1 VSLEDKEAKAVLE
14 AMLFI
19 AGEPLGV
26 DALTK
31 MVELDKARVDQLL
44 KELVSEYS
52 LRNSGLLIVEVAE
65 GYQMV
70 TNPACSPYVRKLI
83 STAVPKRLSPSSL
96 ETIAIIAYKQPIIK
110 AEIEAIRGVN
120 SDGVIKTLLER
131 RLIRI
136 LGRKEAPGR
145 PLLYGST
152 HEFLQYFGLKD
163 LSELPT
169 LKEFNEIDIPE
180 LPEELAAESDQEAGD
195 ELSDTSDAASEESSV
210 QDDTLE
216 VSPVEDEDHPSD
228 SVSEEEQDNKAVKD

>member
-1 VSLEDKEAKAVLE
+1 LEDKEAKAVLE

-19 AGEPLGV
+19 AGEPLGL
-26 DALTK
+26 DALK
-31 MVELDKARVDQLL
+31 KLVELDKPRMDQLL
-44 KELVSEYS
+44 KELVNEYS
-52 LRNSGLLIVEVAE
+52 LRNAGILIVEVAE

-131 RLIRI
+131 RLIKI

-145 PLLYGST
+145 PLMYGTT

-169 LKEFNEIDIPE
+169 LKELNEIDIPE
-180 LPEELAAESDQEAGD
+180 LPEELPDDPGEQGGEAVP
-195 ELSDTSDAASEESSV
+195 ETPDAGPEKRPV
-210 QDDTLE
+210 QDESLE
-216 VSPVEDEDHPSD
+216 ASPEDENPPLNSH
-228 SVSEEEQDNKAVKD
+228 SEEEQDNKAVKD